1 MVIRHN
7 TIVAAQ
13 RYLNTYSP
21 SQWKSMKY
29 LPLTTESPVPSDLE
43 IAKKQIP
50 KDIKQVACEIHL
62 HNNELELYGTK
73 KAKVKL
79 NVLERLRSAPN
90 GKYVVVS
97 GITPTPLGE
106 GKSTTTIGLCQAL
119 GAHLKKNV
127 IGCLR
132 QPSQGPTFGNKT
144 SYLFHQYLFS
154 VFLIRHQRWCCWWWL
169 FSSHSNGRI

>member
-1 MVIRHN
+1 M
-7 TIVAAQ
+7 AAQ

-21 SQWKSMKY
+21 AQWKSMSY
-29 LPLTTESPVPSDLE
+29 LPLNLETPVPSDID

-50 KDIKQVACEIHL
+50 KDIKQLANEIHL

-73 KAKVKL
+73 KAKIKL
-79 NVLERLRSAPN
+79 NVLDRLKNAPN
-90 GKYVVVS
+90 GKYIVVS

-132 QPSQGPTFGNKT
+132 QPSQGPTFGKT
-144 SYLFHQYLFS
+144 RSFFICTPLHTMRVNRY
-154 VFLIRHQRWCCWWWL
+154 QRWCCRWWL
-169 FSSHSNGRI
+169 FSSHSNGRIQFTSNW

>member
-1 MVIRHN
+1 LLFVHRHN
-7 TIVAAQ
+7 TVVAAQ

-21 SQWKSMKY
+21 SQWKSMTY
-29 LPLTTESPVPSDLE
+29 LPLNIESPVPSDLD

-50 KDIKQVACEIHL
+50 KDIKQLANEIHL

-79 NVLERLRSAPN
+79 NVLDRLKNAPN

-106 GKSTTTIGLCQAL
+106 YK
-119 GAHLKKNV
+119 LK
-127 IGCLR
+127 L
-132 QPSQGPTFGNKT
+132 
-144 SYLFHQYLFS
+144 SYH
-154 VFLIRHQRWCCWWWL
+154 
-169 FSSHSNGRI
+169 

>member
-1 MVIRHN
+1 MDHTSARWSWSYDCRYAHVNIFRREKSFRWTLGFFLRHN

-13 RYLNTYSP
+13 RYLETYSP
-21 SQWKSMKY
+21 AQWKSMNY
-29 LPLTTESPVPSDLE
+29 LPLTLETPVPSDID

-50 KDIKQVACEIHL
+50 KDIKQLAREIHL

-73 KAKVKL
+73 KAKIKL
-79 NVLERLRSAPN
+79 NVLDRLKNAPN

-132 QPSQGPTFGNKT
+132 QPSQGPTFGK
-144 SYLFHQYLFS
+144 
-154 VFLIRHQRWCCWWWL
+154 
-169 FSSHSNGRI
+169 